1 MKKYAFINIDQK
13 IITGVKNPLLNLK
26 GTLNL
31 DSDYHFEVKCD
42 GKKNK
47 FELTNVEA
55 DKFILQSKLPLNSK
69 EIEVYIIINKK
80 KYCIAKLKNNMFYRM
95 LGKIF
100 YIVRA
105 ILIKIKVLLAVIY
118 RGIKFLWRE
127 HHFIVP
133 PALWKKYI
141 NAFID
146 RMKNNG
152 VDLFYQPFRQDEYLK
167 WIEENEVIESYEK
180 QKYEPLISVLVPVYN
195 IGEKYLSECIDSI
208 LNQSYQNFQIC
219 LVDDCSTSEETI
231 NTLKK
236 YAKLD
241 NRICVKYRKTN
252 GHISKATNDALK
264 MAEGEYIALVDND
277 DTLSPNAFSEVVKV
291 LNKNRNLDFI
301 YSDED
306 KLDLNGVRRDPN
318 FKPDFSPD
326 TLLSMNYIC
335 HLSVIRKK
343 IVEKVGG
350 FEVGLE
356 GAQDHDLFLKITE
369 ETSKIYHIPKILY
382 HWRMVE
388 GSTSMTISNKD
399 YASDKGKIAIENTLK
414 RRKISGIVEK
424 DVETSYYRV
433 RYTYNK
439 EPKISIIIPTRDY
452 ASTLK
457 VCLDSIYEKTTY
469 KNFEV
474 IVANNNSVEKETFK
488 LFDEYKNKYK
498 NFQVIDINTEFNYSN
513 INNECVKNANGKYI
527 LLLNNDTEVIT
538 PNWLEIMVGYAMQKH
553 IGAVGPKLLYP
564 DYTVQHA
571 GVILGL
577 GGVASHAY
585 IASNREDLGMY
596 GRLKVPYN
604 YSAVTAACLMVEK
617 KKFNEV
623 NGLEETLK
631 VAYND
636 IDFNIKLLEKGYYN
650 VFVPQVELIHFESKS
665 RGLDTTSE
673 KYKRFLEESNY
684 MYEKWTL
691 DYDRFYNPNFS
702 KKGWFVLD
710 KKQKKDKCN

>member
-1 MKKYAFINIDQK
+1 MEKYDFINIDEK
-13 IITGVKNPLLNLK
+13 IITGIKNPLLNIK

-31 DSDYHFEVKCD
+31 ENDYDFEVKCD
-42 GKKNK
+42 GKKNEVK
-47 FELTNVEA
+47 LLTVGDNG
-55 DKFILQSKLPLNSK
+55 FILQSKLPIKSK
-69 EIEVYIIINKK
+69 KIEIYLITNKQ
-80 KYCIAKLKNNMFYRM
+80 KYCVSKLTNSIFNRIFS
-95 LGKIF
+95 KIF
-100 YIVRA
+100 SIIRK
-105 ILIKIKVLLAVIY
+105 ILIKIKVLFIVIY
-118 RGIKFLWRE
+118 KGIKFLWKE
-127 HHFIVP
+127 HHFIIP
-133 PALWKKYI
+133 PTLWKKYI

-167 WIEENEVIESYEK
+167 WIEENEVIEPYEK
-180 QKYEPLISVLVPVYN
+180 QKYEPLISVLIPVYN

-208 LNQSYQNFQIC
+208 LNQSYQNFEIC
-219 LVDDCSTSEETI
+219 LVDDCSTTEETI
-231 NTLKK
+231 DTLKK
-236 YAKLD
+236 YAELD
-241 NRICVKYRKTN
+241 KRVRVKYRKKN
-252 GHISKATNDALK
+252 GHISATTNDALK
-264 MAEGEYIALVDND
+264 MAKGEFIALVDND
-277 DTLSPNAFSEVVKV
+277 DTLSINAFSEVVKV
-291 LNKNRNLDFI
+291 LNQNKKLDFI

-306 KLDLNGVRRDPN
+306 KLDLKGIRRDPN

-326 TLLSMNYIC
+326 TLLSLNYIC
-335 HLSVIRKK
+335 HLSVIRKS

-356 GAQDHDLFLKITE
+356 GAQDHDLFLKVTE
-369 ETSKIYHIPKILY
+369 VTSRIHHVPKILY

-399 YASDKGKIAIENTLK
+399 YATDKGKIAIENALK
-414 RRKISGIVEK
+414 RRGIKGIVLK
-424 DVETSYYRV
+424 DLETTYYRV
-433 RYTYNK
+433 NYLYDK

-469 KNFEV
+469 KNFEI
-474 IVANNNSVEKETFK
+474 IVANNNSVEKETFE

-513 INNECVKNANGKYI
+513 INNDCVKKASGKYI

-585 IASNREDLGMY
+585 IGAKREDNGMY

-617 KKFNEV
+617 NKFNEV

-650 VFVPQVELIHFESKS
+650 IFIPQVELIHFESKS

-673 KYKRFLEESNY
+673 KYKRFLEESKY
-684 MYEKWTL
+684 MYDKWTL

-710 KKQKKDKCN
+710 KKTTKKNK

>member
-1 MKKYAFINIDQK
+1 MEKYDFINIEQK

-26 GTLNL
+26 GTLKLVNE
-31 DSDYHFEVKCD
+31 YNFEVKCD

-47 FELTNVEA
+47 FELINVED
-55 DKFILQSKLPLNSK
+55 DKFILQSTLPSNSK
-69 EIEVYIIINKK
+69 RIEVYIVISKK
-80 KYCIAKLKNNMFYRM
+80 KYCVVKLKNNIFYRII
-95 LGKIF
+95 GKIF
-100 YIVRA
+100 YTLRA
-105 ILIKIKVLLAVIY
+105 ILIKIKVLFTVIY
-118 RGIKFLWRE
+118 RGIKFLWKE

-152 VDLFYQPFRQDEYLK
+152 IDLFYQPFRQDEYLK
-167 WIEENEVIESYEK
+167 WLEENEVIEPYEK
-180 QKYEPLISVLVPVYN
+180 QKYEPLISVLIPVYN

-219 LVDDCSTSEETI
+219 LVDDCSTNKETI

-236 YAKLD
+236 YDKLD
-241 NRICVKYRKTN
+241 DRICVKFRKKN
-252 GHISKATNDALK
+252 GHISTSTNDALK
-264 MAEGEYIALVDND
+264 MAKGEFIALVDND
-277 DTLSPNAFSEVVKV
+277 DTLSPDAFSEVIKV
-291 LNKNRNLDFI
+291 LNKDKKLDFI

-306 KLDLNGVRRDPN
+306 KLDLKGVRRDPN

-335 HLSVIRKK
+335 HLSVIRKSL
-343 IVEKVGG
+343 VEKVGG

-356 GAQDHDLFLKITE
+356 GAQDHDLFLKVTE
-369 ETSKIYHIPKILY
+369 KTSKIHHIHKILY

-399 YASDKGKIAIENTLK
+399 YATDKGKIAIENALK
-414 RRKISGIVEK
+414 RSGINGIVEK
-424 DVETSYYRV
+424 DIETSYYRV
-433 RYTYNK
+433 RYTYDK

-457 VCLDSIYEKTTY
+457 VCLDSVYEKTTY

-474 IVANNNSVEKETFK
+474 IVANNNSVEKETFE
-488 LFDEYKNKYK
+488 LFNEYKNKYK

-513 INNECVKNANGKYI
+513 INNECVKKASGEYI

-585 IASNREDLGMY
+585 IGSKRTDAGMY

-617 KKFNEV
+617 KKFNQV

-650 VFVPQVELIHFESKS
+650 IFVPQVELIHFESKS

-684 MYEKWTL
+684 MYDKWTL
-691 DYDRFYNPNFS
+691 DYDRFYNSNFS
-702 KKGWFVLD
+702 KKSWFVLD
-710 KKQKKDKCN
+710 KKTKNK